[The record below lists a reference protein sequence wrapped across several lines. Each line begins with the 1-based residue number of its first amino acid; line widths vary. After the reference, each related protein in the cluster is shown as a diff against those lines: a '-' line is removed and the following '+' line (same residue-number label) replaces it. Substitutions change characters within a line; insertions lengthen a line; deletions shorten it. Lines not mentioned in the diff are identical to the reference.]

1 MKAIVTLANNKGNYR
16 QGLAR
21 LSDSLRNNFDGDFF
35 GYTDE
40 KQVGAPKHSENM
52 YAFKIY
58 AIDAVRAMGYTQIL
72 WLDSSVYAVA
82 NVQPVFDVIEQEGYI
97 MQEAGHYVG
106 DWCNERTLRYFGIT
120 REEANKMLM
129 YGNAGFLG
137 LNFDNDLA
145 AEFFKGWKIAMED
158 GQFIGDWSD
167 HRHDMTCGSIIAND
181 LGMKYKKGD
190 EWLQY
195 AGIYDKI
202 ANDTIIFK
210 AAGL

>member
-40 KQVGAPKHSENM
+40 RQVGAPLHGDNP

-58 AIDAVRAMGYTQIL
+58 AIEKVREMGYTQIL
-72 WLDSSVYAVA
+72 WLDSSCYAVA
-82 NVQPVFDVIEQEGYI
+82 PVQPVFDVIEQQGYI

-106 DWCNERTLRYFGIT
+106 DWCNDFTLEYFGLN
-120 REEANKMLM
+120 RDEAKKMLM

-137 LNFDNDLA
+137 LNFNSHKAESFFEAWEESMLA
-145 AEFFKGWKIAMED
+145 GC
-158 GQFIGDWSD
+158 FIGSWDN
-167 HRHDMTCGSIIAND
+167 HRHDMTCGSIIANRI
-181 LGMKYKKGD
+181 GMHYKKGD

-195 AGIYDKI
+195 GGIYDKP

-210 AAGL
+210 AQGI